1 MVCFDHIR
9 FRFPL
14 RKNCSPP
21 LDGRIQLSILPRNPS
36 AGWQRQ
42 DDYPAK
48 TGQFVY
54 QADRLRAVFLLLRSC
69 RQQPTDSNRTSAS
82 NDQLPFELN

>member
-14 RKNCSPP
+14 RKNFSPP
-21 LDGRIQLSILPRNPS
+21 PDGRIQLSILPRNPS

-48 TGQFVY
+48 TGNSSIKLTAFG
-54 QADRLRAVFLLLRSC
+54 RSFC
-69 RQQPTDSNRTSAS
+69 
-82 NDQLPFELN
+82 F